1 MIIHEFRVGPE
12 GRPEMLIE
20 IMELTHL
27 QCQRIAETAASK
39 HSMNIIAGTAH
50 EAELR
55 RLQCVRGFRRYN
67 YEPDATQDAGE
78 RQECTIDLHVSRG
91 DGEGPHDIL
100 AAMTEREAGF
110 LQLGIDNT
118 HEVRAEETAGFFGS
132 KKTTEV

>member
-12 GRPEMLIE
+12 ARPEIFIE
-20 IMELTHL
+20 IMELTHP
-27 QCQRIAETAASK
+27 QCQRIAEQAAQK
-39 HSMNIIAGTAH
+39 FSMNIIAGTAH

-55 RLQCVRGFRRYN
+55 RLQCVRGLRRYS
-67 YEPDATQDAGE
+67 YEPDTTQDSGE
-78 RQECTIDLHVSRG
+78 RQECTLDLHVRRG
-91 DGEGPHDIL
+91 EGEGPHDIL

-132 KKTTEV
+132 RKTTEV